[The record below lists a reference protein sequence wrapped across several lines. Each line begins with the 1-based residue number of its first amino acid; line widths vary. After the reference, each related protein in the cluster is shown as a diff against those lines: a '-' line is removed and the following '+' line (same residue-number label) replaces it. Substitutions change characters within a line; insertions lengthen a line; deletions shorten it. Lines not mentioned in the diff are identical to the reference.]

1 MSAKVIVT
9 DHALCRYLER
19 VHGVDMEFFR
29 ACAASECEEAAATG
43 ATSVK
48 IGDHWF
54 IIKNR
59 TLITVLDQ
67 DQHPKARD
75 RKALKRAEMAAHRAA
90 EREAASEAMA

>member
-1 MSAKVIVT
+1 MTITVT
-9 DHALCRYLER
+9 DHALVRYLER
-19 VHGVDMEFFR
+19 VHNVDMDFFR
-29 ACAASECEEAAATG
+29 RCAASECEEAAATG

-54 IIKNR
+54 IIKNM

-75 RKALKRAEMAAHRAA
+75 RKALKRAEMAAYRAM
-90 EREAASEAMA
+90 EREAASDAMA